1 MAHSI
6 ERVDVWAGLIKDQPG
21 GLSAVLEPLS
31 AAGANLEFV
40 FARRNKRGTGLVF
53 LAPVKGA
60 AQIKAAKQVG
70 LAKTKDLQALQ
81 SFCPDKRGLG
91 ALITRALADAG
102 INVRGLLAIAVGRRT
117 GLCVAFDAGKDV
129 AKARRVLAK
138 VLE

>member
-6 ERVDVWAGLIKDQPG
+6 EKIDVWAGVIKDQPG

-40 FARRNKRGTGLVF
+40 FARRSMRGTGIVF

-60 AQIKAAKQVG
+60 AQIKAAKQAG
-70 LAKTKDLQALQ
+70 LAKSKDVQALQ
-81 SFCPDKRGLG
+81 IVCPDKRGLG

-102 INVRGLLAIAVGRRT
+102 INVRGLAAVAVGRRT
-117 GLCVAFDAGKDV
+117 GLCIAFDAGKDAV
-129 AKARRVLAK
+129 KARRVLAK
-138 VLE
+138 VLK